1 MSRIGGSN
9 IIAVMGGQNLNGW
22 LNGNQVFGIG
32 SGGTNPARA
41 FTINDTGISF
51 SVSQAGTVSLSIS
64 IGTLVGTNYTNGQNI
79 GTNNGLVTLTGQV
92 RVPNDSS
99 LWTNANQLIPSSV
112 STLATF
118 NQQATSVTR
127 NTYSNWV
134 NVGDPL
140 SGTPTTVTGQY
151 SAWEAIPT
159 PVDQEFL
166 RERRCRT
173 ITTTTP
179 IMQNQSRTCTASGG
193 CDGPFTRTI
202 DLSDSVSMTQECE
215 TRVSTTTNPD
225 FLPEFTFDDIALI
238 GVVTITTET
247 GVVQIRSP
255 FDSGLTDAESNALQ
269 FTASLVSQSS
279 YPVLDAGGD
288 SEARDVGLRIQ
299 GEIPDG
305 FRDTG
310 TFFDLRGTVTIFQAA
325 PPAPTGATG
334 ATLPSGSTWTDRS
347 NFTVTP
353 NITPAGA
360 EWSHGV
366 RVNLLNADRGV
377 IIARRQ
383 GNSIVFSLDN
393 SAPNDIMGT
402 ITITIFSGTTT
413 TALTTG
419 TVDVAIG
426 GIV

>member
-64 IGTLVGTNYTNGQNI
+64 IGTLVGTNFTNGQNL
-79 GTNNGLVTLTGQV
+79 GTVSSAQTRTLTGQV

-99 LWTNANQLIPSSV
+99 LWTNANQLITISGI
-112 STLATF
+112 STTQIAT
-118 NQQATSVTR
+118 TTTT
-127 NTYSNWV
+127 NTYTNWV
-134 NVGDPL
+134 NVGDPV
-140 SGTPTTVTGQY
+140 SGTPMVVIGQY

-159 PVDQEFL
+159 PIDQEFL

-225 FLPEFTFDDIALI
+225 FLPEFTFSDIALI
-238 GVVTITTET
+238 GVVTIVTET

-255 FDSGLTDAESNALQ
+255 FDAGLTDAEGNALQ

-279 YPVLDAGGD
+279 YPVLDAGTD
-288 SEARDVGLRIQ
+288 AEARDVGLRIQ
-299 GEIPDG
+299 GETPDG
-305 FRDTG
+305 FRDAG
-310 TFFDLRGTVTIFQAA
+310 NFFDLRGTVTIFQAA

-366 RVNLLNADRGV
+366 RVNLINADRGD
-377 IIARRQ
+377 IIR
-383 GNSIVFSLDN
+383 S
-393 SAPNDIMGT
+393 
-402 ITITIFSGTTT
+402 
-413 TALTTG
+413 
-419 TVDVAIG
+419 
-426 GIV
+426 

>member
-1 MSRIGGSN
+1 M
-9 IIAVMGGQNLNGW
+9 
-22 LNGNQVFGIG
+22 
-32 SGGTNPARA
+32 
-41 FTINDTGISF
+41 
-51 SVSQAGTVSLSIS
+51 
-64 IGTLVGTNYTNGQNI
+64 
-79 GTNNGLVTLTGQV
+79 
-92 RVPNDSS
+92 
-99 LWTNANQLIPSSV
+99 WTNANQLIPSSV

-118 NQQATSVTR
+118 NQQATSTAVR

-134 NVGDPL
+134 NVGDPI
-140 SGTPTTVTGQY
+140 SGTPTVVTGAY
-151 SAWEAIPT
+151 SSWETIT
-159 PVDQEFL
+159 TTIDQEFL
-166 RERRCRT
+166 NERRCRT
-173 ITTTTP
+173 ITTTTSRT
-179 IMQNQSRTCTASGG
+179 QNQSRTCTASGG

-202 DLSDSVSMTQECE
+202 NLSDSVSTTEECE
-215 TRVSTTTNPD
+215 TRVSTTPNPD
-225 FLPEFTFDDIALI
+225 FLPEFAFDDIALI
-238 GVVTITTET
+238 GVVTIVTET

-255 FDSGLTDAESNALQ
+255 FDSGLTDAEGDALQ

-305 FRDTG
+305 FRDAG